1 MQLCNFLKSFLKKS
15 PNSENALR
23 NSNISL
29 YKDSIFSVAQRLS
42 ACYTNNRTEVSV
54 LFFQFKKKKNI
65 SAETLTEL
73 HDYILRSYEP
83 AAQKPYRAEMPQ
95 TAPEESASPPMQQ
108 KQSLFGRK
116 HAQKKCLSES
126 MAVPP
131 RVPEEPLEDSAA
143 LPVQEPTANYAA
155 PHMQASAAPARSK
168 RAMPF
173 FGRQE
178 TSLLQDALKQM
189 DESFSQMLLRKIDE
203 KNMTDAQCYKKA
215 QIDRKLF
222 SKIRSQ
228 PNYRP
233 SKQTAISFA
242 LALELSPAEAKDLLL
257 RAGYALSRSSKAD
270 IIVEFFILHGIY
282 DIMQVN
288 EALYE
293 FDQPLL

>member
-1 MQLCNFLKSFLKKS
+1 M
-15 PNSENALR
+15 
-23 NSNISL
+23 I
-29 YKDSIFSVAQRLS
+29 
-42 ACYTNNRTEVSV
+42 EVSV
-54 LFFQFKKKKNI
+54 LFFQYKKKKNI

-73 HDYILRSYEP
+73 HQYILRSYEP
-83 AAQKPYRAEMPQ
+83 ETPAVGASSAPKTTQAKMPS
-95 TAPEESASPPMQQ
+95 TAPEEPASAAMQQ
-108 KQSLFGRK
+108 KRSFFGKKSARK
-116 HAQKKCLSES
+116 EHMSES
-126 MAVPP
+126 IAVPP
-131 RVPEEPLEDSAA
+131 SEPEDAALSAEPLEDNAA
-143 LPVQEPTANYAA
+143 LPVQEPLQAASFAPVREPEETYAA
-155 PHMQASAAPARSK
+155 PPMQASAAPATPK
-168 RAMPF
+168 RAKPF

-178 TSLLQDALKQM
+178 TVLLQDALEQV

-228 PNYRP
+228 QNYRP

-242 LALELSPAEAKDLLL
+242 LALELSLAEAKDLLL
-257 RAGYALSRSSKAD
+257 KAGFALSRSSKAD

>member
-1 MQLCNFLKSFLKKS
+1 M
-15 PNSENALR
+15 
-23 NSNISL
+23 I
-29 YKDSIFSVAQRLS
+29 
-42 ACYTNNRTEVSV
+42 EVSV
-54 LFFQFKKKKNI
+54 LFFQYKKKKNI

-73 HDYILRSYEP
+73 HQYILRSYEP
-83 AAQKPYRAEMPQ
+83 ETPAVGASSAPKTTQAEMPPA
-95 TAPEESASPPMQQ
+95 APEEPASAAMQQ
-108 KQSLFGRK
+108 KKSFFGK
-116 HAQKKCLSES
+116 KFAQKEHMSES
-126 MAVPP
+126 IAVPP
-131 RVPEEPLEDSAA
+131 SEPEDVALSAEPLEDSAA
-143 LPVQEPTANYAA
+143 LPVQEPMQAAFFAPVREPEENYAA
-155 PHMQASAAPARSK
+155 PPMQASAAPAMPK
-168 RAMPF
+168 RAKPF

-178 TSLLQDALKQM
+178 TFLLQDALEQV

-228 PNYRP
+228 QNYRP

-242 LALELSPAEAKDLLL
+242 LALELSLAEAKDLLL
-257 RAGYALSRSSKAD
+257 KAGFALSRSSKAD

>member
-1 MQLCNFLKSFLKKS
+1 M
-15 PNSENALR
+15 
-23 NSNISL
+23 
-29 YKDSIFSVAQRLS
+29 
-42 ACYTNNRTEVSV
+42 
-54 LFFQFKKKKNI
+54 FFQFKKKKNI

-73 HDYILRSYEP
+73 HQYILRSYEP
-83 AAQKPYRAEMPQ
+83 ETPAVGASSAPKTTQAKMPP
-95 TAPEESASPPMQQ
+95 TAPEEPASAAMQQ
-108 KQSLFGRK
+108 KKSFFGKKSARK
-116 HAQKKCLSES
+116 EHMSES
-126 MAVPP
+126 IAVPP
-131 RVPEEPLEDSAA
+131 SEPEDAALSAEPLEDSAA
-143 LPVQEPTANYAA
+143 LPVQEPLQAAASVPVWEPEETYAA
-155 PHMQASAAPARSK
+155 PPMQASAAPATPK
-168 RAMPF
+168 RVKPF

-178 TSLLQDALKQM
+178 TFLLQDALEQV

-203 KNMTDAQCYKKA
+203 KSMTDAQCYKKA

-228 PNYRP
+228 QNYRP

-242 LALELSPAEAKDLLL
+242 LALELSLAEAKDLLL
-257 RAGYALSRSSKAD
+257 KAGFALSRSSKAD

>member
-1 MQLCNFLKSFLKKS
+1 M
-15 PNSENALR
+15 
-23 NSNISL
+23 
-29 YKDSIFSVAQRLS
+29 
-42 ACYTNNRTEVSV
+42 
-54 LFFQFKKKKNI
+54 FFQFKKKKNI
-65 SAETLTEL
+65 SAATLTEL

-83 AAQKPYRAEMPQ
+83 EMPIGGMPAAQKPYRTEMPQ
-95 TAPEESASPPMQQ
+95 TAPEEPASAAMQQ
-108 KQSLFGRK
+108 KQSAFGK
-116 HAQKKCLSES
+116 THAQKKCLSES

-131 RVPEEPLEDSAA
+131 RAPEEPLEDSAA
-143 LPVQEPTANYAA
+143 LPAQEPTANYAA
-155 PHMQASAAPARSK
+155 PHMQASAAPARST
-168 RAMPF
+168 RAKPV

-178 TSLLQDALKQM
+178 TSLLQDALEQM

-242 LALELSPAEAKDLLL
+242 LALELSLTEAKDLLL

>member
-1 MQLCNFLKSFLKKS
+1 M
-15 PNSENALR
+15 
-23 NSNISL
+23 
-29 YKDSIFSVAQRLS
+29 
-42 ACYTNNRTEVSV
+42 
-54 LFFQFKKKKNI
+54 FFQYKKKKNI

-73 HDYILRSYEP
+73 HQYILRSYEP
-83 AAQKPYRAEMPQ
+83 ETPAVGASSAPKTTQAEMPP
-95 TAPEESASPPMQQ
+95 TAPEEPASAAMQQ
-108 KQSLFGRK
+108 KQSFFGKKSARK
-116 HAQKKCLSES
+116 EHMSES
-126 MAVPP
+126 IAVPP
-131 RVPEEPLEDSAA
+131 SEPEDAALSAEPLEDSAA
-143 LPVQEPTANYAA
+143 LPVQEPMQAAFFAPVREPEENYAA
-155 PHMQASAAPARSK
+155 PPMQASAAPAMPK
-168 RAMPF
+168 RAKPF

-178 TSLLQDALKQM
+178 TFLLQDALEQV

-228 PNYRP
+228 QNYRP

-242 LALELSPAEAKDLLL
+242 LALELSLAEAKDLLL
-257 RAGYALSRSSKAD
+257 KAGFALSRSSKAD

>member
-1 MQLCNFLKSFLKKS
+1 M
-15 PNSENALR
+15 
-23 NSNISL
+23 I
-29 YKDSIFSVAQRLS
+29 
-42 ACYTNNRTEVSV
+42 EVSV
-54 LFFQFKKKKNI
+54 LFFQYKKKKNI

-73 HDYILRSYEP
+73 HQYILRSYEP
-83 AAQKPYRAEMPQ
+83 ETPAVGASSAPKTYRAEMPP
-95 TAPEESASPPMQQ
+95 TAPEEPASAAMQQ
-108 KQSLFGRK
+108 KQSFFGKKSARK
-116 HAQKKCLSES
+116 EHMSES
-126 MAVPP
+126 IAVPP
-131 RVPEEPLEDSAA
+131 SEPEDAALSAEPLEDSAA
-143 LPVQEPTANYAA
+143 LPVQEPLQAASFAPVWEPEETYAA
-155 PHMQASAAPARSK
+155 PPMQASAAPAMPK
-168 RAMPF
+168 RAKPF

-178 TSLLQDALKQM
+178 TFLLQDALEQV

-228 PNYRP
+228 QNYRP

-242 LALELSPAEAKDLLL
+242 LALELSLAEAKDLLL
-257 RAGYALSRSSKAD
+257 KAGFALSRSSKAD

>member
-1 MQLCNFLKSFLKKS
+1 M
-15 PNSENALR
+15 
-23 NSNISL
+23 I
-29 YKDSIFSVAQRLS
+29 
-42 ACYTNNRTEVSV
+42 EVSV
-54 LFFQFKKKKNI
+54 LFFQYKKKKNI

-73 HDYILRSYEP
+73 HQYILRSYEP
-83 AAQKPYRAEMPQ
+83 ETPAVGASSAPKTYRAEMPP
-95 TAPEESASPPMQQ
+95 TAPKEPASAAMQQ
-108 KQSLFGRK
+108 KQSFFGKKSARK
-116 HAQKKCLSES
+116 EHMSES
-126 MAVPP
+126 IAVPP
-131 RVPEEPLEDSAA
+131 SEPEDAALSAEPLEDSAA
-143 LPVQEPTANYAA
+143 LPVQEPMQAAFFAPVREPEENYAA
-155 PHMQASAAPARSK
+155 PPMQASAAPAMPK
-168 RAMPF
+168 RAKPF

-178 TSLLQDALKQM
+178 TFLLQDALEQV

-228 PNYRP
+228 QNYRP

-242 LALELSPAEAKDLLL
+242 LALELSLAEAKDLLL
-257 RAGYALSRSSKAD
+257 KAGFALSRSSKAD

>member
-1 MQLCNFLKSFLKKS
+1 M
-15 PNSENALR
+15 
-23 NSNISL
+23 I
-29 YKDSIFSVAQRLS
+29 
-42 ACYTNNRTEVSV
+42 EVSV
-54 LFFQFKKKKNI
+54 LFFQYKKKKNI

-73 HDYILRSYEP
+73 HQYILRSYEP
-83 AAQKPYRAEMPQ
+83 ETPAVGASSAPKTTQAEMPPI
-95 TAPEESASPPMQQ
+95 APKEPASAAMQQ
-108 KQSLFGRK
+108 KQSFFGKKSARK
-116 HAQKKCLSES
+116 EHMSES
-126 MAVPP
+126 IAVPP
-131 RVPEEPLEDSAA
+131 SEPEDVALSAEPLEDSAA
-143 LPVQEPTANYAA
+143 LPVQEPMQAAFFAPVREPEENYAA
-155 PHMQASAAPARSK
+155 PPMQASAAPAMPK
-168 RAMPF
+168 RAKPF

-178 TSLLQDALKQM
+178 TFLLQDALEQV

-228 PNYRP
+228 QNYRP

-242 LALELSPAEAKDLLL
+242 LALELSLAEAKDLLL
-257 RAGYALSRSSKAD
+257 KAGFALSRSSKAD

>member
-1 MQLCNFLKSFLKKS
+1 M
-15 PNSENALR
+15 
-23 NSNISL
+23 
-29 YKDSIFSVAQRLS
+29 
-42 ACYTNNRTEVSV
+42 
-54 LFFQFKKKKNI
+54 FFQYKKKKNI

-73 HDYILRSYEP
+73 HQYILRSYEP
-83 AAQKPYRAEMPQ
+83 ETPAVGASSAPKTYRAEMPP
-95 TAPEESASPPMQQ
+95 TAPKEPASAAMQQ
-108 KQSLFGRK
+108 KQSFFGKKSARK
-116 HAQKKCLSES
+116 EHMSES
-126 MAVPP
+126 IAVPP
-131 RVPEEPLEDSAA
+131 SEPEDAALSAEPLEDSAA
-143 LPVQEPTANYAA
+143 LPVQEPLQAAASVPAWEPEENYAA
-155 PHMQASAAPARSK
+155 PPMQASAAPATPK
-168 RAMPF
+168 RAKPF

-178 TSLLQDALKQM
+178 TFLLQDALEQV

-228 PNYRP
+228 QNYRP

-242 LALELSPAEAKDLLL
+242 LALELSLAEAKDLLL
-257 RAGYALSRSSKAD
+257 KAGFALSRSSKAD

>member
-1 MQLCNFLKSFLKKS
+1 MKSTVCAK
-15 PNSENALR
+15 
-23 NSNISL
+23 
-29 YKDSIFSVAQRLS
+29 
-42 ACYTNNRTEVSV
+42 
-54 LFFQFKKKKNI
+54 
-65 SAETLTEL
+65 
-73 HDYILRSYEP
+73 
-83 AAQKPYRAEMPQ
+83 RAG
-95 TAPEESASPPMQQ
+95 A
-108 KQSLFGRK
+108 R
-116 HAQKKCLSES
+116 
-126 MAVPP
+126 
-131 RVPEEPLEDSAA
+131 
-143 LPVQEPTANYAA
+143 
-155 PHMQASAAPARSK
+155 AAPAMPK
-168 RAMPF
+168 RAKPF

-178 TSLLQDALKQM
+178 TFLLQDALEQV

-228 PNYRP
+228 QNYRP

-242 LALELSPAEAKDLLL
+242 LALELSLAEAKDLLL
-257 RAGYALSRSSKAD
+257 KAGFALSRSSKAD

>member
-1 MQLCNFLKSFLKKS
+1 M
-15 PNSENALR
+15 
-23 NSNISL
+23 
-29 YKDSIFSVAQRLS
+29 
-42 ACYTNNRTEVSV
+42 
-54 LFFQFKKKKNI
+54 FFQYKKKKNI

-73 HDYILRSYEP
+73 HQYILRSYEP
-83 AAQKPYRAEMPQ
+83 ETPAVGASSAPKTTQAEMPP
-95 TAPEESASPPMQQ
+95 TAPKEPASAAMQQ
-108 KQSLFGRK
+108 KQSFFGKKSARK
-116 HAQKKCLSES
+116 EHMSES
-126 MAVPP
+126 IAVPP
-131 RVPEEPLEDSAA
+131 SEPEDAALSAEPLEDSAA
-143 LPVQEPTANYAA
+143 LPVQEPLQAAFFAPVREPEENYAA
-155 PHMQASAAPARSK
+155 PPMQASAAPA
-168 RAMPF
+168 ML
-173 FGRQE
+173 
-178 TSLLQDALKQM
+178 LLQDALEQV

-228 PNYRP
+228 QNYRP

-242 LALELSPAEAKDLLL
+242 LALELSLAEAKDLLL
-257 RAGYALSRSSKAD
+257 KAGFALSRSSKAD

>member
-1 MQLCNFLKSFLKKS
+1 M
-15 PNSENALR
+15 
-23 NSNISL
+23 
-29 YKDSIFSVAQRLS
+29 
-42 ACYTNNRTEVSV
+42 
-54 LFFQFKKKKNI
+54 FFQFKKKKNI

-83 AAQKPYRAEMPQ
+83 EMPIGGMPAAQKPYRTEMPQ
-95 TAPEESASPPMQQ
+95 TAPEEPASAAMQQ
-108 KQSLFGRK
+108 KQSVFGKK

-131 RVPEEPLEDSAA
+131 RAPEEPLEDSAA
-143 LPVQEPTANYAA
+143 LPAQEPTANYAA
-155 PHMQASAAPARSK
+155 PARSK
-168 RAMPF
+168 RAKPV

-178 TSLLQDALKQM
+178 TYLLQDALEQM

>member
-1 MQLCNFLKSFLKKS
+1 M
-15 PNSENALR
+15 
-23 NSNISL
+23 
-29 YKDSIFSVAQRLS
+29 
-42 ACYTNNRTEVSV
+42 
-54 LFFQFKKKKNI
+54 FFQYKKKKNI

-73 HDYILRSYEP
+73 HQYILRSYEP
-83 AAQKPYRAEMPQ
+83 ETPAVGASSAPKTTQAEMPPI
-95 TAPEESASPPMQQ
+95 APKEPASAAMQQ
-108 KQSLFGRK
+108 KQSFFGKKSARK
-116 HAQKKCLSES
+116 EHMSES
-126 MAVPP
+126 IAVPP
-131 RVPEEPLEDSAA
+131 SEPEDAALSAEPLEDSAA
-143 LPVQEPTANYAA
+143 LPVQEPMQAAFFAPVREPEENYAA
-155 PHMQASAAPARSK
+155 PPMQASAAPAMPK
-168 RAMPF
+168 RAKPF

-178 TSLLQDALKQM
+178 TFLLQDALEQV

-228 PNYRP
+228 QNYRP

-242 LALELSPAEAKDLLL
+242 LALELSLAEAKDLLL
-257 RAGYALSRSSKAD
+257 KAGFALSRSSKAD

>member
-1 MQLCNFLKSFLKKS
+1 M
-15 PNSENALR
+15 
-23 NSNISL
+23 I
-29 YKDSIFSVAQRLS
+29 
-42 ACYTNNRTEVSV
+42 EVSV
-54 LFFQFKKKKNI
+54 LFFQYKKKKNI

-73 HDYILRSYEP
+73 HQYILRSYEP
-83 AAQKPYRAEMPQ
+83 ETPAVGASSAPKTTQAEMPP
-95 TAPEESASPPMQQ
+95 TAPEEPASAAMQQ
-108 KQSLFGRK
+108 KQSFFGKKSARK
-116 HAQKKCLSES
+116 EHMSES
-126 MAVPP
+126 IAVPP
-131 RVPEEPLEDSAA
+131 SEPENAALSAEPLEDSAA
-143 LPVQEPTANYAA
+143 PPVQEPLQAAASVPAWEPEENYAA
-155 PHMQASAAPARSK
+155 PPMQASAAPAMPK
-168 RAMPF
+168 RAKPF

-178 TSLLQDALKQM
+178 TFLLQDALEQV

-228 PNYRP
+228 QNYRP

-242 LALELSPAEAKDLLL
+242 LALELSLAEAKDLLL
-257 RAGYALSRSSKAD
+257 KAGFALSRSSKAD

>member
-1 MQLCNFLKSFLKKS
+1 M
-15 PNSENALR
+15 
-23 NSNISL
+23 I
-29 YKDSIFSVAQRLS
+29 
-42 ACYTNNRTEVSV
+42 EVSV
-54 LFFQFKKKKNI
+54 LLFQYKKKKNI

-73 HDYILRSYEP
+73 HQYILRSYEP
-83 AAQKPYRAEMPQ
+83 ETPAVGASSAPKTTQAEMPP
-95 TAPEESASPPMQQ
+95 TAPKEPASAAMQQ
-108 KQSLFGRK
+108 KQSFFGKKSARK
-116 HAQKKCLSES
+116 EHMSES
-126 MAVPP
+126 IAVPP
-131 RVPEEPLEDSAA
+131 SEPENAALSAEPLEDSAA
-143 LPVQEPTANYAA
+143 LPVQEPLQAASFAPVWEPEETYAA
-155 PHMQASAAPARSK
+155 PPMQASAAPATPK
-168 RAMPF
+168 RAKPF

-178 TSLLQDALKQM
+178 TVLLQDALEQV

-228 PNYRP
+228 QNYRP

-242 LALELSPAEAKDLLL
+242 LALELSLAEAKDLLL
-257 RAGYALSRSSKAD
+257 KAGFALSRSSKAD